1 MPELKAAIV
10 PVTPFQQ
17 NCTILWQEPSKR
29 GVVIDP
35 GGEVP
40 RILEAIGKL
49 EVRIERI
56 LLTHG
61 HIDHA
66 GGAAALKEALEQ
78 AAAPRGAHGSAEH
91 QEAEASPA
99 TVPIEGPDQR
109 DRFLLQGL
117 EAQAPMFGMSGVRNV
132 LPDRWL
138 AEGDE
143 VRIGDHVVRGPALPR
158 PHPRSRRVRQ
168 PAGAFCHRRRCAV
181 RRLGRAHRLS
191 LRRPRRPDRRDQ
203 GQAAAARRRLF
214 LHLRPRSRL
223 DHRRRAPQQPVSC
236 AVEALAQNMAPERRA
251 ARLRR
256 KDSPP
261 SAHRRGGRVRVR
273 ADVHPGARPGF
284 LTGEWSRPP

>member
-78 AAAPRGAHGSAEH
+78 AAATGGAHGLAADPV
-91 QEAEASPA
+91 AEASPA
-99 TVPIEGPDQR
+99 TVAIEGPDQR

-143 VRIGDHVVRGPALPR
+143 VRIGDHVFKVLHCPGHTPGHVVFVNRQARLAIVGDVLFAGSIGRTDFPYGDHAALIGAIKDKLLPLGDDFSFICGHGPGSTIGTERRTNPFVRG
-158 PHPRSRRVRQ
+158 
-168 PAGAFCHRRRCAV
+168 
-181 RRLGRAHRLS
+181 
-191 LRRPRRPDRRDQ
+191 
-203 GQAAAARRRLF
+203 
-214 LHLRPRSRL
+214 
-223 DHRRRAPQQPVSC
+223 
-236 AVEALAQNMAPERRA
+236 
-251 ARLRR
+251 
-256 KDSPP
+256 
-261 SAHRRGGRVRVR
+261 
-273 ADVHPGARPGF
+273 
-284 LTGEWSRPP
+284 